1 MLLLN
6 RPGDSPVGLQ
16 QRTAILQ
23 DARSDWP
30 SLPRLGGDDL
40 RSRESFSVLLEAFDT
55 EELGTDGLF
64 QIGKDA
70 SGWPGRI
77 HCVFRTTAKFQL
89 LTLQDKAA
97 VTGNRHT

>member
-6 RPGDSPVGLQ
+6 RPSDSPVGLQ
-16 QRTAILQ
+16 QRAAVLQ
-23 DARSDWP
+23 NARSDWA

-40 RSRESFSVLLEAFDT
+40 RSRESFSVLLEALDT

-70 SGWPGRI
+70 GGCPCRI
-77 HCVFRTTAKFQL
+77 HRVFRTTAKFQL

-97 VTGNRHT
+97 VTGNRHI